1 MFNIKNR
8 KMQKKYAVKAVDTIS
23 YILGFLS
30 LIGITSIFIYL
41 IIGLIS
47 EAISANY
54 SILFMLVLWIFTIIF
69 IVIIL
74 VAIVLIWLLCFLN
87 INDENTSNK

>member
-1 MFNIKNR
+1 MS
-8 KMQKKYAVKAVDTIS
+8 KKFF
-23 YILGFLS
+23 LGLLP
-30 LIGITSIFIYL
+30 LIGITSILIYL

-54 SILFMLVLWIFTIIF
+54 SILFMIVLWILTIIF

-74 VAIVLIWLLCFLN
+74 GAIVLIWLLCFLN
-87 INDENTSNK
+87 KNDKKY

>member
-1 MFNIKNR
+1 MS
-8 KMQKKYAVKAVDTIS
+8 KKFF
-23 YILGFLS
+23 LGLLP
-30 LIGITSIFIYL
+30 LIGITSILIYL

-74 VAIVLIWLLCFLN
+74 GAIVLIWLLCFLN
-87 INDENTSNK
+87 KNDKKY

>member
-1 MFNIKNR
+1 MS
-8 KMQKKYAVKAVDTIS
+8 KKFF
-23 YILGFLS
+23 LGLLS

-54 SILFMLVLWIFTIIF
+54 SILFKLVLWIFTIIF
-69 IVIIL
+69 IVSIL
-74 VAIVLIWLLCFLN
+74 CATVLIWFLCFLN
-87 INDENTSNK
+87 KNDKKY

>member
-1 MFNIKNR
+1 MS
-8 KMQKKYAVKAVDTIS
+8 KKFF
-23 YILGFLS
+23 LGLLP
-30 LIGITSIFIYL
+30 LIGITSILIYL

-69 IVIIL
+69 IFIIL
-74 VAIVLIWLLCFLN
+74 GAIVLIWLLCFLN
-87 INDENTSNK
+87 KNDKKY